1 MKRFSHVFIIVFIS
15 IFIFFIFVCNNSEK
29 KGTKATGSNNDHSD
43 LVSLFKEFREFQK
56 PKITNGVPDYT
67 PAAMAEQRRGL
78 KEFQKRLAAM
88 DISGWPVSQQVDYH
102 IVRAEMNGLDF
113 DHRVRRPWTRDPG
126 FYLISQAGAGPTMYG
141 LSGLRNPR
149 LPLQDDDIAEFKIR
163 LQAVPKVYEQAKGN
177 LTEGAA
183 DLAALA
189 IHFNEDE
196 SAIYRNLTAR
206 LAEHHPDL
214 VSNAERARE
223 AVEDFGKWLEENKS
237 RMTEPA
243 GLGKENLNWW
253 MKNVHLSPYTWD
265 ELMVVTQ
272 CELER
277 ALAFLKLEENKNRKL
292 PQIELVKTEAE
303 HLRRHKEAEQNLRK
317 FVREEEIFTIPE
329 YLGPRRP
336 QPWVNVSNRPFG
348 ARSFFEQLRDRDS
361 LPQLCHE
368 FFGHELDGMRLQH
381 DKRPIRGVRRL
392 YAISKIRSEGLAYGL
407 EEILVQAGL
416 IDNRLRAKEI
426 NYIAIAFRAVR
437 GIADLKMNNNEVT
450 LKEAIQYCYEKTPYN
465 WLLLDGH
472 EVWYEMETN
481 IRYVGWHGTAFIGGK
496 YQLLK
501 LLADRT
507 SQLGDKFNLCEFMDE
522 FFAAGMIPI
531 ALTRWEMTG
540 LDDEIKKLW

>member
-1 MKRFSHVFIIVFIS
+1 
-15 IFIFFIFVCNNSEK
+15 
-29 KGTKATGSNNDHSD
+29 
-43 LVSLFKEFREFQK
+43 
-56 PKITNGVPDYT
+56 
-67 PAAMAEQRRGL
+67 MAEQRRELL
-78 KEFQKRLAAM
+78 KFQSRLTAF

-113 DHRVRRPWTRDPG
+113 EHRVRRPWSRDPD
-126 FYLISQAGAGPTMYG
+126 FYRVSGAGPRMYG
-141 LSGLRNPR
+141 FSGLRNPR
-149 LPLQDDDIAEFKIR
+149 LPLQGDDIAEFKIR
-163 LQAVPKVYEQAKGN
+163 LQAVPKIYKQAKGN

-265 ELMVVTQ
+265 ELMVIAQ

-277 ALAFLKLEENKNRKL
+277 ALAFLKLEEHKNRKL
-292 PQIELVKTEAE
+292 PQIEVVETEAE
-303 HLRRHKEAEQNLRK
+303 HLRRHKEADQNLRK

-329 YLGPRRP
+329 YLRPRRP
-336 QPWVNVSNRPFG
+336 QPWVDVSNRPFG
-348 ARSFFEQLRDRDS
+348 ARSFFEQLRDHDR
-361 LPQLCHE
+361 LPQSCHD
-368 FFGHELDGMRLQH
+368 FLGHGLDGMRLQR

-392 YAISKIRSEGLAYGL
+392 YAIDKIRSEGLAYGL
-407 EEILVQAGL
+407 EDILVHAGL
-416 IDNRLRAKEI
+416 IDNRLRAMEMH
-426 NYIAIAFRAVR
+426 YIAIAFRAVR
-437 GIADLKMNNNEVT
+437 GIADLKMNNNEFT

-465 WLLLDGH
+465 WMLPDGH
-472 EVWYEMETN
+472 EVWFEMETN
-481 IRYVGWHGTAFIGGK
+481 IRYTGWHGTAFIGGK

-501 LLADRT
+501 LLSDRG
-507 SQLGDKFNLCEFMDE
+507 SQLGDKFNLREFMDE

-540 LDDEIKKLW
+540 LTDEIEKLW